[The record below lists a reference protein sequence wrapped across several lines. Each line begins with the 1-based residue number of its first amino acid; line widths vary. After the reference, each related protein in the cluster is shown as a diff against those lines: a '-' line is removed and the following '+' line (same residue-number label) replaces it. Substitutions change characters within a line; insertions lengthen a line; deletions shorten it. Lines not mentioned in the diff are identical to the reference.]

1 VRSSTIPTI
10 YGENLVLRLLDTS
23 AGVLTFDQMGM
34 SAADQQKIASM
45 IDKPYGLI
53 LTTGPTGCGK
63 TTSLYSIL
71 KKANRPDIH
80 VITLEDPVE
89 YRIDKIRQAQLNRKA
104 GMTFA
109 DGLRAILRQ
118 DPDVIMV
125 GEIRDAETARIAVQA
140 ALTGH
145 RVLSTVHTNDAAG
158 AITRFIDM
166 GIEPFLVSTVMLV
179 SIAQRLVRKVC
190 DNCKQPYEP
199 PPAAL
204 KQWGLDQFE
213 NARFYHGTGCLHCL
227 HTGFKGRTGIYE
239 VLIID
244 EMIQEMIIARKS
256 AQEITRAAQ
265 KSGCLRTLKEGATA
279 KVAQGLTTLE
289 EAASAIMT

>member
-1 VRSSTIPTI
+1 
-10 YGENLVLRLLDTS
+10 
-23 AGVLTFDQMGM
+23 
-34 SAADQQKIASM
+34 
-45 IDKPYGLI
+45 
-53 LTTGPTGCGK
+53 
-63 TTSLYSIL
+63 
-71 KKANRPDIH
+71 
-80 VITLEDPVE
+80 
-89 YRIDKIRQAQLNRKA
+89 
-104 GMTFA
+104 
-109 DGLRAILRQ
+109 LRAILRQ

-125 GEIRDAETARIAVQA
+125 GEIRDPETARIAVQA
-140 ALTGH
+140 AMTGH